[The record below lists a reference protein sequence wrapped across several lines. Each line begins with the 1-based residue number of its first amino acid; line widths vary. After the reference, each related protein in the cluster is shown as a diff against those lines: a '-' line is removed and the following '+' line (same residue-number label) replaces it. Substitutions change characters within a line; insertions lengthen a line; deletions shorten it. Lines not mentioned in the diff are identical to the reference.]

1 MANVNEEKCCPPGQV
16 RRDGKCVLPEVTFTT
31 LVISLNNSA
40 LLHLGEL
47 ANPETGEKSRDFLLA
62 KHAIDTLQL
71 LKEKTAG
78 NLTAKESEL
87 LANMLYDLRMR
98 YVQLTR

>member
-1 MANVNEEKCCPPGQV
+1 M
-16 RRDGKCVLPEVTFTT
+16 PEVTFTT

-47 ANPETGEKSRDFLLA
+47 AHPETGEKERDLMSA

-71 LKEKTAG
+71 LKEKSAG
-78 NLTAKESEL
+78 NLTAKEGEL
-87 LANMLYDLRMR
+87 LGNVLYDLRMR
-98 YVQLTR
+98 YVQCTR